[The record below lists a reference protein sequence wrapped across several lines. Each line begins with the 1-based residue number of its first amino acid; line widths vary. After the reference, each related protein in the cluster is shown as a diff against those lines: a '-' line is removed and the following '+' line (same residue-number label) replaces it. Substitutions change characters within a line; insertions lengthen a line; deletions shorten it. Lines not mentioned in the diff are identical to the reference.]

1 MEQLIESFRKFIKD
15 AEEEEDLLLGDDDE
29 LDDDELDDE
38 LTELNPYHDKKT
50 GKLSSAK
57 AGNTYSLSKPAVDDA
72 GWDDEKAK
80 KGIVTSK
87 GNVSYRFGMAGT
99 RKGCGRKSVSG
110 EKIPKKYSCSQYSKE
125 YGSTKE
131 NASKTQKKQGHPL
144 VPSDENSPSIK
155 REKLFPG
162 SSGLFRLAH
171 GIAENPNDEDD
182 VFISLNDL
190 MALLQQM
197 RRDDEAEE
205 RLMENDNKALYQKCK
220 QMGLD
225 TRANWFGSLV
235 KSIDVLRGLKMENFM
250 SLQRNENLR

>member
-1 MEQLIESFRKFIKD
+1 MELILENFRKFIKEAEEAEETD
-15 AEEEEDLLLGDDDE
+15 KLLLADDDDLGDEEEEE
-29 LDDDELDDE
+29 E

-57 AGNTYSLSKPAVDDA
+57 AGNTYSLSKPAVDKA

-87 GNVSYRFGMAGT
+87 GNVSYKFGMAGT

-110 EKIPKKYSCSQYSKE
+110 EKIPKKYSCSDYSKE
-125 YGSTKE
+125 YGSKKE
-131 NASKTQKKQGHPL
+131 NASKTQKDQGHPL
-144 VPSDENSPSIK
+144 VPSDDNSPSIK
-155 REKLFPG
+155 REKAFPG
-162 SSGLFRLAH
+162 SQGLFRLAH
-171 GIAENPNDEDD
+171 GIAEDPSGGDD

-197 RRDDEAEE
+197 RRDDETEE
-205 RLMENDNKALYQKCK
+205 RLMENDNKALFQKCK

-235 KSIDVLRGLKMENFM
+235 KSIDVLKRAQDGKLYEPTKK
-250 SLQRNENLR
+250 